1 MDVKHHVYKMMRY
14 LQAAKAHKF
23 YNYVHMTAI
32 VCTWRK
38 IWNNVD
44 CWHFRSQTR
53 PKHPNSKKMIH
64 RTAFLVKSHLADS
77 IAESV
82 TYSEFTVWSNRSETV
97 PPTFKNT
104 YWLTFRNRSY
114 SCPTSYQFGKEEST
128 FLCHCLD
135 NNKKLYTTYYCNS
148 VQWSRGPK
156 HWQEDAI
163 FRSLAHMP
171 TCHKSARLACQ

>member
-82 TYSEFTVWSNRSETV
+82 TYSDSLLYGPTEVRRFPQLLRTLTGWLLGTGVIVALPAISLAKKRALFCVTVWTTTKNFTLLTIATV
-97 PPTFKNT
+97 YNDPEAPSIDRKM
-104 YWLTFRNRSY
+104 
-114 SCPTSYQFGKEEST
+114 P
-128 FLCHCLD
+128 FLGL
-135 NNKKLYTTYYCNS
+135 
-148 VQWSRGPK
+148 
-156 HWQEDAI
+156 
-163 FRSLAHMP
+163 
-171 TCHKSARLACQ
+171 